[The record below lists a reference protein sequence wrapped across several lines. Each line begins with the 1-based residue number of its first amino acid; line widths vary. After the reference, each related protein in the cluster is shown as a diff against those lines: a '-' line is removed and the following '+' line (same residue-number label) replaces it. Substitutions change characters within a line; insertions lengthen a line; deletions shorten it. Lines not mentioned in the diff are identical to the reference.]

1 MEDSPITKP
10 DYTVTDRR
18 CESSVI
24 SSVSTST
31 RSEEEVRAFERF
43 LKIYYVFIILFS

>member
-24 SSVSTST
+24 SGVSTST